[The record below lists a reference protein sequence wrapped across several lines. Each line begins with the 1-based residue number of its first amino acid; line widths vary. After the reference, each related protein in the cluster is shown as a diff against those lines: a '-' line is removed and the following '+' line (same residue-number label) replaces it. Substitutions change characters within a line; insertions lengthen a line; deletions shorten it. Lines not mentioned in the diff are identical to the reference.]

1 METFTETIE
10 TWYGTHKRN
19 LPWRGIKDPY
29 KIWVSEII
37 LQQTR
42 VVQGYEYYLRFI
54 QRFPTVEALAEAEEQ
69 EVLKY
74 WQGLGYYS
82 RARNLHTAARQ
93 VMENGGAFPR
103 TYEQV
108 RALKGIGDYTA
119 AAICSFAFG
128 LPQAVLDGNVYRVLS
143 RYFGVDTPIDTGL
156 GKKEFTSLAQSM
168 LDTANPELY
177 NQAIMDFG
185 ALQCTPQKP
194 DCMYCPLQ
202 DSCAAYHSGKP
213 LQLPVKSRKTIVK
226 DCFFTYLYIRYKQF
240 TVLHQRAGRGIWRN
254 MYELPLVISDSA
266 KAQKAFL
273 SSEICAQWMTS
284 SPADCTVRVVAE
296 QVKHVLSHRVIYAD
310 CYSLQF
316 QDNAF
321 QNEEDFR
328 KWVESRQC
336 ITVERDGIAPY
347 PLPRLVSLMIEKAES
362 LEESK

>member
-1 METFTETIE
+1 METFTKTIE

-19 LPWRGIKDPY
+19 LPWRDIKDPY

-42 VVQGYEYYLRFI
+42 VAQGYEYYLRFI
-54 QRFPTVEALAEAEEQ
+54 RRFPTVATLAEAEEQ

-93 VMENGGAFPR
+93 VMDNGGVFPQ
-103 TYEQV
+103 TYKQV

-143 RYFGVDTPIDTGL
+143 RYFEVDTPIDTVQ
-156 GKKEFTSLAQSM
+156 GKKTFTSLAQSM
-168 LDTANPELY
+168 LDTGNPGLY

-185 ALQCTPQKP
+185 AIQCTPQNP
-194 DCMYCPLQ
+194 ECMYCPLR
-202 DSCAAYHSGKP
+202 DSCAAYHAGKT
-213 LQLPVKSRKTIVK
+213 LDLPVKSRKTLVK
-226 DCFFTYLYIRYKQF
+226 DCYFTYLYISYKRF
-240 TVLHQRAGRGIWRN
+240 TVLHQRAGKGIWRN

-266 KAQKAFL
+266 KAQKAFF
-273 SSEICAQWMTS
+273 SSEGCAQWMSTALDS
-284 SPADCTVRVVAE
+284 FTVRPVAE
-296 QVKHVLSHRVIYAD
+296 QVKHVLSHRIIHANCYA
-310 CYSLQF
+310 LLF

-321 QNEEDFR
+321 PCEEAFR
-328 KWVESRQC
+328 LWAENRHCIAVEK
-336 ITVERDGIAPY
+336 EGIAPY